1 MGEYVYTVICAA
13 VCTAIIISL
22 SPDTEGGSIGKYIA
36 FAGAVV
42 MALIMLSPLTTLL
55 KSASS
60 YDFDIA
66 ESGVKVTA
74 KQKGEYYAE
83 SAASVLKGLYGVDR
97 SSIKAR
103 ITEGEKGELL
113 KITLI
118 LKECSFDKEEASKLL
133 FEIYDIKMEI
143 EEKRDG

>member
-22 SPDTEGGSIGKYIA
+22 SPDTEGGSLGKYIA

-55 KSASS
+55 KNASS
-60 YDFDIA
+60 YDFNIA
-66 ESGVKVTA
+66 ESEVKETA

-83 SAASVLKGLYGVDR
+83 SAASVLNGLYGVDR
-97 SSIKAR
+97 SALSAK

-118 LKECSFDKEEASKLL
+118 LEECSFNKKEAEKLL
-133 FEIYDIKMEI
+133 FEIYGIEMEI
-143 EEKRDG
+143 EEARDG